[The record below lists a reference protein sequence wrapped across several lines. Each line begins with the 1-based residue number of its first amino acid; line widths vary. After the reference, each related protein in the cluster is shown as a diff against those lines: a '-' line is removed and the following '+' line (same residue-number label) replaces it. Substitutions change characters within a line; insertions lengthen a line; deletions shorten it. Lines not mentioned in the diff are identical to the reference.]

1 MIRWYDILAGIS
13 VAQLM
18 MVAFFNLPIIGAVV
32 AYGLW
37 VAWRDYYCIWR
48 KEQEDFHR

>member
-1 MIRWYDILAGIS
+1 MIRWYDIVAGLCLS
-13 VAQLM
+13 HMM
-18 MVAFFNLPIIGAVV
+18 MVAFFNLPIIGAIV

-37 VAWRDYYCIWR
+37 IAWRDYYCIWR